1 MPEAISMDRHRFR
14 ALAQEH
20 SGHTGTGRADISHPA
35 ARPYTV
41 LSRQIPADL
50 DTPVSALLKLR
61 QGSYCFLL
69 ESVERGSQVGRY
81 SFLGTG
87 PGRVLVGKDTH
98 EAAIGDGGGQ
108 EGKEGTPTVTHVIT
122 REAMG
127 ELQRLL
133 AERYIVL
140 PDEAGLPRFVGGA
153 VGYTGYEVACT
164 LEPVRPAPH
173 DPLDLPDLVFAFYD
187 TVLVFDHVQRT
198 AQVLTL
204 APLTARPDLEYDR
217 AIARIERVMDRLR
230 RPLSMPTPTPAPTAN
245 GRDSAALNGTGGA
258 TSGHE
263 QAYSNLTRT
272 EFERMVETAKEH
284 ISAGDIIQVVLSQ
297 RFERPTSADPF
308 TIYRALRMV
317 NPSPYMFFLQFGD
330 LYLVGASPEMLVRVE
345 GGRVTTRPIAG
356 TRPRGRTR
364 HEDHALEQQLLADE
378 KERAEHLMLVDLARN
393 DIGRIAR
400 VGTVRVPRF
409 MQVEHYSHVMHIVSE
424 VEGELAHGLGPV
436 DAFKACFPAGTVSGA
451 PRVRAMQIISE
462 LERDRRG
469 PYAGAVGYIGYDGNM
484 DTAITIRTAVIKQE
498 VAFVQ
503 AGAGIV
509 ADSVP
514 STEYMETVHKAHAML
529 AAIAEAERIEMDM
542 GMGTEMGV
550 EMDEGGHRDRDRDGD
565 GDGMRTRIERKEEV
579 AR

>member
-1 MPEAISMDRHRFR
+1 MPEAVSMDRHRFR

-20 SGHTGTGRADISHPA
+20 CGHTRAGRADGSHPT

-41 LSRQIPADL
+41 LGRQIPADL

-61 QGSYCFLL
+61 QGPYCFLL

-87 PGRVLVGKDTH
+87 PSRVLMGKDTD
-98 EAAIGDGGGQ
+98 EVAIGDGNGDGDGGGQ
-108 EGKEGTPTVTHVIT
+108 EGKEGTRTVTHVST

-140 PDEAGLPRFVGGA
+140 PDESGLPRFVGGA

-164 LEPVRPAPH
+164 LEPVQPAPH
-173 DPLDLPDLVFAFYD
+173 DPLHLPDVAFAFYD

-217 AIARIERVMDRLR
+217 ALARIERVMSTLR
-230 RPLSMPTPTPAPTAN
+230 RPLSIPTPALPSN
-245 GRDSAALNGTGGA
+245 GRDSTTLNGTGGA

-272 EFERMVETAKEH
+272 EFERMVEAAKEH

-297 RFERPTSADPF
+297 RFERPTRADPF

-436 DAFKACFPAGTVSGA
+436 DALKACFPAGTVSGA

-484 DTAITIRTAVIKQE
+484 DTAITIRTAVIKQG

-529 AAIAEAERIEMDM
+529 AAIAEAERIEMDAGAAAGAETSM
-542 GMGTEMGV
+542 ETGM
-550 EMDEGGHRDRDRDGD
+550 
-565 GDGMRTRIERKEEV
+565 EREEEV